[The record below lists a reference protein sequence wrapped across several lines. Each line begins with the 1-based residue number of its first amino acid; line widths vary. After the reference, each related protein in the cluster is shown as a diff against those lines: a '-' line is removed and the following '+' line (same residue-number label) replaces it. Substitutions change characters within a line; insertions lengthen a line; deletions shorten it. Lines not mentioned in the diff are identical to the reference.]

1 MMRHD
6 VDVRCVA
13 GETKV
18 RILVVEDHRIV
29 REGLILYLERDPAF
43 EVIDA
48 VGTGEDAVAA
58 FLQHRPDVV
67 LMDLQLPAMSGVD
80 AIRSIRRV
88 DREARVIVLTMYE
101 GDEDIRRALDAG
113 AATYLLK
120 ASLSDDLID
129 VVRKVNSGGR
139 PLSPEIRARLD
150 DGAARPALTHREVD
164 VIDLVSRGHRNK
176 EIAAALDIRE
186 ETVEVHLRNIFTK
199 LDVHDRTAAV
209 RTALRRGI
217 IHLE

>member
-1 MMRHD
+1 MIQVEMEPATASTDARI
-6 VDVRCVA
+6 
-13 GETKV
+13 

-29 REGLILYLERDPAF
+29 REGLILSLERDPQY
-43 EVIDA
+43 EVVDA

-58 FLQHRPDVV
+58 FSRHRPDIV

-80 AIRSIRRV
+80 AIRAIRRI
-88 DREARVIVLTMYE
+88 DQEARVVVLTMYE

-129 VVRKVNSGGR
+129 VVRTVHRGGR
-139 PLSPEIRARLD
+139 VLPPEVQARLAD
-150 DGAARPALTHREVD
+150 RAARPALTQREVS
-164 VIDLVSRGHRNK
+164 VIELVSRGQRNK

-186 ETVEVHLRNIFTK
+186 ETVEVHLKNIFTK

-209 RTALRRGI
+209 RVALRRGI

>member
-1 MMRHD
+1 M
-6 VDVRCVA
+6 A

>member
-1 MMRHD
+1 MQIDMEPAAA
-6 VDVRCVA
+6 VTSA
-13 GETKV
+13 KI

-29 REGLILYLERDPAF
+29 REGLILYLERDPQC
-43 EVIDA
+43 EVVDA

-58 FLQHRPDVV
+58 FTRHRPDIV

-80 AIRSIRRV
+80 AIRAIRAT
-88 DREARVIVLTMYE
+88 DSDARVVVLTMYE

-129 VVRKVNSGGR
+129 VIRKVHRGGR
-139 PLSPEIRARLD
+139 ALPQEVQARLND
-150 DGAARPALTHREVD
+150 HAARPALTQREVS
-164 VIDLVSRGHRNK
+164 VIELVSRGQRNK
-176 EIAAALDIRE
+176 EVAAALDIRE
-186 ETVEVHLRNIFTK
+186 ETVEVHLKNIFTK

-209 RTALRRGI
+209 RVALRRGI

>member
-1 MMRHD
+1 MRLEME
-6 VDVRCVA
+6 RAVA
-13 GETKV
+13 GVETKV

-58 FLQHRPDVV
+58 YLRHRPDVV

-80 AIRSIRRV
+80 AIRSIRRA
-88 DREARVIVLTMYE
+88 DHDARVVVLTMYE

-120 ASLSDDLID
+120 ASLSDDLVD

-139 PLSPEIRARLD
+139 PLSPEVQARLVD
-150 DGAARPALTHREVD
+150 HAARPALTHREVD

-186 ETVEVHLRNIFTK
+186 ETVEVHLKNIFAK

-209 RTALRRGI
+209 RSALRRGI

>member
-1 MMRHD
+1 MEPAP
-6 VDVRCVA
+6 VA
-13 GETKV
+13 EDAKL

-29 REGLILYLERDPAF
+29 REGLILYLERDSQF
-43 EVIDA
+43 EVVDA

-58 FLQHRPDVV
+58 FRRHRPDIV
-67 LMDLQLPAMSGVD
+67 LMDLQLPGMSGVD
-80 AIRSIRRV
+80 AIRAIRMT
-88 DREARVIVLTMYE
+88 DGDARVVVLTMYE

-129 VVRKVNSGGR
+129 VIRQVHGGGR
-139 PLSPEIRARLD
+139 HLPKEVQARLND
-150 DGAARPALTHREVD
+150 RAARPPLTQREVD
-164 VIDLVSRGHRNK
+164 VIELVSKGQRNK
-176 EIAAALDIRE
+176 EIAATLEIRE
-186 ETVEVHLRNIFTK
+186 ETVEVHLKNIFTK

-209 RTALRRGI
+209 RVALRRGI